1 MKRLIYVLLLS
12 AIGLTVGC
20 NAKSV
25 EPKNLKTIKVE
36 PCGFDYDVDN
46 YYCKKDKLK
55 IFENNIGMQPDFN
68 KDYSVI
74 KIEDGKYYRLAVLNQ
89 KNYVV
94 YPLNYQI
101 SKNKANFNYSIE
113 KDELCIAGDL
123 YSYRDTYLNSKACF
137 KIIDDA
143 FVKVSIV
150 ENINQKTNNKS
161 LVYLKTPISS
171 DFFSKC
177 NEKNSA
183 KKCTQLENSN
193 NRAYSLSELRK
204 ISPDFIN
211 IFNDTKIK
219 SLNVNTFRF
228 LPQLTDSFYS
238 IAEKYID
245 TDESSSSEF
254 YLIKIK
260 PDLKVE
266 KIGDYYSID
275 SSGVITYKDEN
286 GKILKKNLK

>member
-1 MKRLIYVLLLS
+1 MKRLPYVLLLS
-12 AIGLTVGC
+12 TIGLTIGC

-25 EPKNLKTIKVE
+25 ELKNNKNIKVE

-46 YYCKKDKLK
+46 YYCKIDKIK
-55 IFENNIGMQPDFN
+55 FFEKYIGRQPDFN

-74 KIEDGKYYRLAVLNQ
+74 KIDDGKYYRLAVLNQ
-89 KNYVV
+89 KSYMV

-101 SKNKANFNYSIE
+101 NKVKANFIYSVE
-113 KDELCIAGDL
+113 KDELCVSGDL
-123 YSYRDTYLNSKACF
+123 YYYRDTYLDSKVCF
-137 KIIDDA
+137 KIIDNA

-150 ENINQKTNNKS
+150 ENFNKKNNNN
-161 LVYLKTPISS
+161 LVFLKIPISS

-177 NEKNSA
+177 TEKNSV
-183 KKCTQLENSN
+183 KNCKQLENSN
-193 NRAYSLSELRK
+193 NRAYSLSELKK

-211 IFNDTKIK
+211 VFNNAKIDL
-219 SLNVNTFRF
+219 LNADTFRF
-228 LPQLTDSFYS
+228 IPEIKDSFYS

-245 TDESSSSEF
+245 TDDGSRSEF

-260 PDLKVE
+260 PNIMVE

-275 SSGVITYKDEN
+275 RSGIISYKDKN
-286 GKILKKNLK
+286 GRLLKRTLK

>member
-1 MKRLIYVLLLS
+1 MKRLIYVLLS

-89 KNYVV
+89 KTYVV

-101 SKNKANFNYSIE
+101 SKNKANFNYSVE

-143 FVKVSIV
+143 FVKVS
-150 ENINQKTNNKS
+150 
-161 LVYLKTPISS
+161 
-171 DFFSKC
+171 
-177 NEKNSA
+177 
-183 KKCTQLENSN
+183 
-193 NRAYSLSELRK
+193 
-204 ISPDFIN
+204 
-211 IFNDTKIK
+211 
-219 SLNVNTFRF
+219 
-228 LPQLTDSFYS
+228 
-238 IAEKYID
+238 
-245 TDESSSSEF
+245 
-254 YLIKIK
+254 
-260 PDLKVE
+260 
-266 KIGDYYSID
+266 
-275 SSGVITYKDEN
+275 
-286 GKILKKNLK
+286 